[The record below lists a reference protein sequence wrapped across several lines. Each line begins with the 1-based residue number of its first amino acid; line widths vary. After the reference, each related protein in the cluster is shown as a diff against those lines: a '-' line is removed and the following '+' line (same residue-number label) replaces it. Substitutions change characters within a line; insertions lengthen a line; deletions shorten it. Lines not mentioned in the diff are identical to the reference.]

1 MIKVNLLPHRQ
12 IRRAERQREFGL
24 LAALVAVAAAAVLF
38 LSWTYLH
45 NKIQSQQSRN
55 ARLQAEIDQ
64 LDKEIVVIGSLK
76 QQIQQVLERK
86 QIVENLQSD
95 RNQAV
100 MILDELARQL
110 PEGVY
115 LRNIKQL
122 NDEVELKGVADTNAR
137 VATLVHNL
145 ADSAL
150 LQNPNLVEIKAD
162 ANAAGV
168 KQYAFVLRVNLKREN
183 AADKAADK
191 AAPSAA
197 RPAAATPAKG

>member
-45 NKIQSQQSRN
+45 NRIQSQQSRN
-55 ARLQAEIDQ
+55 ERLQAEIAR
-64 LDKEIVVIGSLK
+64 LDKEIVVIGTLK

-115 LRNIKQL
+115 LNSIKQL

-145 ADSAL
+145 ADSSL
-150 LQNPNLVEIKAD
+150 LQTPNLVEIKAD
-162 ANAAGV
+162 TPTAGS
-168 KQYAFVLRVNLKREN
+168 KQYAFVLRVTLKRDN
-183 AADKAADK
+183 TPSATPPGTA
-191 AAPSAA
+191 AAPQA
-197 RPAAATPAKG
+197 RAKG